1 MRGEHRPV
9 IWKGTPRSAG
19 GNRREGV
26 RGPAGRRYR
35 LVGLASHSGFLSE
48 SSTERAIRAAGLKKV
63 VPVKQ
68 PLWRM
73 KAECK
78 LGQGKGELNNLQVL

>member
-1 MRGEHRPV
+1 MREEHRPV
-9 IWKGTPRSAG
+9 IWKGTPLSAG
-19 GNRREGV
+19 GNRHEGMG
-26 RGPAGRRYR
+26 GPAGCRNR
-35 LVGLASHSGFLSE
+35 LVGITSHSGFLSE
-48 SSTERAIRAAGLKKV
+48 SSAERAIRAVGLKKV

-73 KAECK
+73 KTECK